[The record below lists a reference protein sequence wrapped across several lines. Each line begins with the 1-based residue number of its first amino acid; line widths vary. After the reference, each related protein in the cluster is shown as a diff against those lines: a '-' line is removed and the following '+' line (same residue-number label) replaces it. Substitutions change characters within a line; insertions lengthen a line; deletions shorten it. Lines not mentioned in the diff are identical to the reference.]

1 MKNIGLIMLI
11 SFSTFAAN
19 FASADVIPVLDIAPE
34 YPQAALRRDI
44 SGHVVVRFD
53 VNENGKAHN
62 ITIVNASPERIFND
76 AVRTALRRSTFTV
89 TDSNPSTSFERAYY
103 FDQAAESDLAN
114 RFNFMEE
121 APSLA
126 SN

>member
-1 MKNIGLIMLI
+1 MKKIGLILLF
-11 SFSTFAAN
+11 SASTFAAH
-19 FASADVIPVLDIAPE
+19 FAAADIIPVLDVAPE
-34 YPQAALRRDI
+34 YPQAALRRDV
-44 SGHVVVRFD
+44 SGHVIVRFD

-62 ITIVNASPERIFND
+62 ITIVNANPERIFND
-76 AVRTALRRSTFTV
+76 AVRTALKRSTFSV
-89 TDSNPSTSFERAYY
+89 TDGASSSSFERTYY
-103 FDQAAESDLAN
+103 FDQAANNNMAN